1 MKVSFLHLFLNIF
14 VNIVIRLE
22 FFSSRFPFFSSFS
35 KGSCLITAALKFSPT
50 ANMKSIFTLLS
61 ALVFTA
67 LNAQVTLDPVFAT
80 QFDSVTVLF
89 NATQGS
95 KGLMNISPNEVYMHT
110 GVITNKSSSLTD
122 WRNVQGV
129 WGTDDA
135 PRKMTYK
142 GNNIYEKRIHIHTFY
157 GLTNSDTVK
166 RLAFVFRNRAGN
178 KEGKTSDGQ
187 DIFVDLAQSGLQVK
201 IQAPSADP
209 GIFNSNDS
217 LNISILASQSSDITL
232 YQNGVKLTN
241 TSGTELN
248 YPIGK
253 LAAGDYQFVAKASAS
268 GIQNTDTLNI
278 VVRPNSPNISS
289 LPSGMEEG
297 VNYLSD
303 TSVLLCVY
311 APTKQFI
318 YVQGDFNGWKLQNGY
333 LMNRTPEGT
342 RWWIQINGL
351 KKGQSYAYI
360 YNIDG
365 TVKVA
370 DPLAELVLDPWN
382 DGWVNKSHFPNIP
395 AYPSGKTTGIVSVF
409 TMGKPAYEWKNASFK
424 IEDPTRLNIYE
435 LHIRDF
441 VAARDYPT
449 LIDTLNYLKSL
460 GVTAIK
466 LMPIGEFEGNNSWGY
481 NPSFHMAVD
490 KYYGNENQLKE
501 FIDLCH
507 GEGIAVILDMVLNH
521 AFGQSSHA
529 RMYWDAANNQPANNN
544 PWLNPVAKHDFNVG
558 YDYNHESS
566 ATKYFTDRVL
576 KHWLT
581 EFQFDG
587 FRFDL
592 SKGFTQKN
600 TLGNTGAWGNY
611 DASRIALWK
620 RIRDQI
626 RTYDDDAM
634 LILEHFADNDEE
646 KELSNMGFFIWGN
659 ANHEYNEATM
669 GYSSDLSWG
678 SNYNAR
684 SWSNAHLISYMESHD
699 EERLMYKNT
708 MFGNVKG
715 SYSTKETK
723 TALKRMEMAC
733 NVFFTVPGPKM
744 MWQFGELGYDV
755 NINFN
760 GRTGEKPIRWEYLKD
775 KDRAHLRWVYSTFMN
790 LRNTYPVFHAT
801 LNADDGFSAELNG
814 VVKKTWL
821 QKGDHKVHALSNTNV
836 DQTNTTV
843 FLQEAG
849 TWYELFSGDS
859 FTTSNSSFAIT
870 MVPGEYRLY
879 SNKKLEV
886 APFAFEEEQNSLI
899 ELANSRITIFP
910 NPATSQIQISGAEK
924 GTRISI
930 YDLSGRLRL
939 QESLETEILNIDM
952 LESGMYLIE
961 VQSNGV
967 RNTQRLVVSK

>member
-1 MKVSFLHLFLNIF
+1 MSLSLRYKGNTTPSPILKTSPILH
-14 VNIVIRLE
+14 
-22 FFSSRFPFFSSFS
+22 
-35 KGSCLITAALKFSPT
+35 
-50 ANMKSIFTLLS
+50 MKSLFTFLIALLS
-61 ALVFTA
+61 SALY
-67 LNAQVTLDPVFAT
+67 AQVTLDPVFAT
-80 QFDSVTVLF
+80 QFDSVTIVF
-89 NATQGS
+89 DAS
-95 KGLMNISPNEVYMHT
+95 KGGKGLLNVSPAEVYMHT
-110 GVITNKSSSLTD
+110 GVITNKSTSLTD

-135 PRKMTYK
+135 PRKMTSK

-157 GLTNSDTVK
+157 GLTSTDTVK

-178 KEGKTSDGQ
+178 KEGKTTDGQ

-201 IQAPSADP
+201 IQTPSADP
-209 GIFNSNDS
+209 GIFTSNDS
-217 LNISILASQSSDITL
+217 LNIAILASQNSDITL
-232 YQNGVKLTN
+232 YQNGVKLSNAT
-241 TSGTELN
+241 GTQLN
-248 YPIGK
+248 YAIGK
-253 LAAGDYQFVAKASAS
+253 LAAGDYQFVAKAIAS
-268 GIQNTDTLNI
+268 GIQNSDTLNI
-278 VVRPNSPNISS
+278 VVRPNSPNVSP

-297 VNYLSD
+297 INYISD
-303 TSVLLCVY
+303 TSVLLCIY
-311 APTKQFI
+311 APNKKFI
-318 YVQGDFNGWKLQNGY
+318 YVQGDFNGWKLQNDY
-333 LMNRTPEGT
+333 LLNRNPEGT

-365 TVKVA
+365 IIKVA

-382 DGWVNKSHFPNIP
+382 DGWINKTNFPQLP
-395 AYPSGKTTGIVSVF
+395 AYPHGKTTGIVSVF
-409 TMGKPAYEWKNASFK
+409 TVGKSEYQWKNSNFT
-424 IEDPTRLNIYE
+424 ITNPTELNIYE

-441 VAARDYPT
+441 ITAKDYRT
-449 LIDTLNYLKSL
+449 LKDSLHYLKSM
-460 GVTAIK
+460 GINAIG
-466 LMPIGEFEGNNSWGY
+466 LMPIGEFEGNSSWGY

-490 KYYGNENQLKE
+490 KFYGNEAQLKE
-501 FIDLCH
+501 FIDICH

-521 AFGQSSHA
+521 AFGQSSHC
-529 RMYWDAANNQPANNN
+529 RMYWDAANNQPAANN
-544 PWLNPVAKHDFNVG
+544 PWVNQQAKHDFNVG

-581 EFQFDG
+581 QFQFDG

-626 RTYDDDAM
+626 RTYDTDAM

-646 KELSNMGFFIWGN
+646 RELSSMSFFLWGN
-659 ANHEYNEATM
+659 ANSAYNEATM
-669 GYSSDLSWG
+669 GYNSDLSWG

-684 SWSNAHLISYMESHD
+684 SWTNAHLISYMESHD

-733 NVFFTVPGPKM
+733 NIFFTVPGPKM

-755 NINFN
+755 NIDFN

-801 LNADDGFSAELNG
+801 LNADDGFGAELNG

-821 QKGDHKVHALSNTNV
+821 QKGDHKIHALSNTNV
-836 DQTNTTV
+836 DKTNTTV

-859 FTTSNSSFAIT
+859 FTAANSSFAIT
-870 MVPGEYRLY
+870 MAPGEYRLY
-879 SNKKLEV
+879 SNKKMEIT
-886 APFAFEEEQNSLI
+886 PFAFEEEQNNTLG
-899 ELANSRITIFP
+899 LGNSGISIFP
-910 NPATSQIQISGAEK
+910 NPASTTLQITGVNLSKNTLI
-924 GTRISI
+924 RI

-939 QESLETEILNIDM
+939 QESLSSEALNIEM
-952 LESGMYLIE
+952 LQSGMYVIE
-961 VQSNGV
+961 VQSNGIKE
-967 RNTQRLVVSK
+967 TQRLVVSK

>member
-22 FFSSRFPFFSSFS
+22 FFSSRFPIFSSFS
-35 KGSCLITAALKFSPT
+35 KGSCLVATALKFTHSNP
-50 ANMKSIFTLLS
+50 MKRIFTLLGV
-61 ALVFTA
+61 ALCGT
-67 LNAQVTLDPVFAT
+67 LHAQVSLDPVFAT
-80 QFDSVTVLF
+80 QFDSVTIIF
-89 NATQGS
+89 DATQGS
-95 KGLMNISPNEVYMHT
+95 KGLMNVSPTEVYMHT

-129 WGTDDA
+129 WGTDDT
-135 PRKMTYK
+135 PRKMIYK

-157 GLTNSDTVK
+157 GLSNSDTVK

-201 IQAPSADP
+201 IQSPSSDP
-209 GIFNSNDS
+209 GIFTSNDS
-217 LNISILASQSSDITL
+217 LTVEILASQNSDISL
-232 YQNGVKLTN
+232 YQNGALISNST
-241 TSGTELN
+241 GTTLN
-248 YPIGK
+248 YAIGK
-253 LAAGDYQFVAKASAS
+253 LSNGDYQFLAKASSS
-268 GIQNTDTLNI
+268 GIETTDTLNI
-278 VVRPNSPNISS
+278 VVRPNGPNISP
-289 LPSGMEEG
+289 LPTGMEEG

-303 TSVLLCVY
+303 TSVLLCLY
-311 APTKQFI
+311 APNKSFI
-318 YVQGDFNGWKLQNGY
+318 YVQGDFNGWKLQNAS
-333 LMNRTPEGT
+333 LMNRNPEGT

-351 KKGQSYAYI
+351 KKGQSYAYV

-365 TVKVA
+365 TIKVA

-382 DGWVNKSHFPNIP
+382 DAWVNKTYFPSLP
-395 AYPSGKTTGIVSVF
+395 SYPSGKTTGIVSVF
-409 TMGKPAYEWKNASFK
+409 TPGKEAYKWKNTSFK
-424 IEDPTRLNIYE
+424 IENPSQLNIYE

-441 VAARDYPT
+441 ISAQDYPT
-449 LIDTLNYLKSL
+449 LIDTLNYLKSM
-460 GVTAIK
+460 GITAIK

-521 AFGQSSHA
+521 AFGQSSHC
-529 RMYWDAANNQPANNN
+529 RMYWDAANNRPASNN
-544 PWLNPVAKHDFNVG
+544 PWMNPIAKHDFNVG

-566 ATKYFTDRVL
+566 ATKYYTDRVL

-611 DASRIALWK
+611 DATRIALWK
-620 RIRDQI
+620 RIRDEI
-626 RTYDDDAM
+626 RSYDSDAM
-634 LILEHFADNDEE
+634 LILEHFSDNDEE

-659 ANHEYNEATM
+659 ANHDYNEATM
-669 GYSSDLSWG
+669 GYNSDLTWG
-678 SNYNAR
+678 SNYKAR
-684 SWSNAHLISYMESHD
+684 NWSNPNLISYMESHD
-699 EERLMYKNT
+699 EERLMYKNKT
-708 MFGNVKG
+708 YGNSKG
-715 SYSTKETK
+715 AYSTKNTT

-733 NVFFTVPGPKM
+733 NTFFTVPGPKM

-755 NINFN
+755 NIDFN

-775 KDRAHLRWVYSTFMN
+775 KDRAHLRWVYSTFMK
-790 LRNTYPVFHAT
+790 LRNRYPVFHT
-801 LNADDGFSAELNG
+801 TDFNAELNG

-821 QKGDHKVHALSNTNV
+821 QKDDHKVHALSNTNV

-843 FLQEAG
+843 YLQESG
-849 TWYELFSGDS
+849 TWYEVFSGDS
-859 FTTSNSSFAIT
+859 FTTTNTSFGIT
-870 MVPGEYRLY
+870 MAPGEYRLY
-879 SNKKLEV
+879 SNKKLDF
-886 APFAFEEEQNSLI
+886 APFNFEEGQNHTTSNLHEPI
-899 ELANSRITIFP
+899 QIYP
-910 NPATSQIQISGAEK
+910 NPANHYFNVSKGSHKGSINIDIFDSNGRKILSKTIEDNETS
-924 GTRISI
+924 ISI
-930 YDLSGRLRL
+930 
-939 QESLETEILNIDM
+939 ESLNSGFYWIKLNSEQ
-952 LESGMYLIE
+952 LQQTTPLIIA
-961 VQSNGV
+961 
-967 RNTQRLVVSK
+967 R

>member
-1 MKVSFLHLFLNIF
+1 MKYAFTFLFLALYNI
-14 VNIVIRLE
+14 
-22 FFSSRFPFFSSFS
+22 
-35 KGSCLITAALKFSPT
+35 C
-50 ANMKSIFTLLS
+50 
-61 ALVFTA
+61 
-67 LNAQVTLDPVFAT
+67 NAQVTLDPVFAT
-80 QFDSVTVLF
+80 QFDSVTIIF
-89 NATQGS
+89 DATKGS

-110 GVITNKSSSLTD
+110 GVITNKSASLTD

-135 PRKMTYK
+135 PRKMNYK
-142 GNNIYEKRIHIHTFY
+142 GNNIYEKKIHIHTFY

-187 DIFVDLAQSGLQVK
+187 DIFVDLAQSGLQVRFTS
-201 IQAPSADP
+201 PNPDP
-209 GIFNSNDS
+209 GIYKNNDS
-217 LNISILASQSSDITL
+217 VLIEILSSQIADIEL
-232 YQNGVKLTN
+232 FQNG
-241 TSGTELN
+241 TSIKTANGTSLSFQTKSLN
-248 YPIGK
+248 P
-253 LAAGDYQFVAKASAS
+253 GDYEFVAVAKSS
-268 GIQNTDTLNI
+268 GLEHRDTLAI
-278 VVRPNSPNISS
+278 VVRPNSPNIEA
-289 LPSGMEEG
+289 LPANMEEG

-303 TSVLLCVY
+303 TSVLLCLY
-311 APTKQFI
+311 APGKEFI
-318 YVQGDFNGWKLQNGY
+318 YVQGDFNNWKLENAS
-333 LMNRTPEGT
+333 LMNRNPEGT
-342 RWWIQINGL
+342 RWWITINGL
-351 KKGQSYAYI
+351 QKGKSYAYI
-360 YNIDG
+360 FNIDG
-365 TVKVA
+365 KIKVA

-382 DGWVNKSHFPNIP
+382 DAWVNKAYFPNIP
-395 AYPSGKTTGIVSVF
+395 TYPSGKTTGIVSVF
-409 TMGKPAYEWKNASFK
+409 TVGKTAYEWKNASFN

-441 VAARDYPT
+441 VSARDYPT
-449 LIDTLNYLKSL
+449 LIDTLNYLKSM
-460 GVTAIK
+460 GITAIK

-566 ATKYFTDRVL
+566 ATKYFVDRVL

-611 DASRIALWK
+611 DATRIALWK

-626 RTYDDDAM
+626 RTYDNDAI

-646 KELSNMGFFIWGN
+646 RELSNMGFFLWGN
-659 ANHEYNEATM
+659 ANHDYNEATM
-669 GYSSDLSWG
+669 GYNSDLTWG
-678 SNYNAR
+678 SNYRAR
-684 SWSNAHLISYMESHD
+684 SWTNAHLISYMESHD

-733 NVFFTVPGPKM
+733 NIFFTVPGPKM
-744 MWQFGELGYDV
+744 IWQFGELGYDV

-801 LNADDGFSAELNG
+801 DFSADNGFSTELNG

-821 QKGDHKVHALSNTNV
+821 QKDDHKIHALSNTNV
-836 DQTNTTV
+836 DNTNTTV
-843 FLQEAG
+843 YLQETG
-849 TWYELFSGDS
+849 TWYEIFSGDS
-859 FTTSNSSFAIT
+859 FTASSSSFGIT
-870 MVPGEYRLY
+870 MEPGEYRLY
-879 SNKKLEV
+879 SNKKMEV
-886 APFAFEEEQNSLI
+886 APFVFEDEQNNVHNVNLNQI
-899 ELANSRITIFP
+899 NLFP
-910 NPATSQIQISGAEK
+910 NPASKHISILGIEK
-924 GTRISI
+924 GTSIHI
-930 YDLSGRLRL
+930 YDISGRLRL
-939 QESLETEILNIDM
+939 TERFDSETINIETLEA
-952 LESGMYLIE
+952 GMYLVKIHAKGNI
-961 VQSNGV
+961 Q
-967 RNTQRLVVSK
+967 TQRLIVTRP